1 MVQKPSLYVT
11 PISKLLSS
19 LSLLL
24 LAITGVG
31 QTFAVGDSTFK
42 VGDVMRSYESFFG
55 YAQTTLSADH
65 FEVLDS
71 VAAFMNEH
79 PIVVLEVGVHFD
91 ERGRDSYSILYSQ
104 IRAQRI
110 VEYLIAKRVSS
121 DRLRA
126 VGYEGKKPLIVNA
139 KTEEEHQKNR
149 RTEFKILTK

>member
-1 MVQKPSLYVT
+1 
-11 PISKLLSS
+11 
-19 LSLLL
+19 
-24 LAITGVG
+24 
-31 QTFAVGDSTFK
+31 
-42 VGDVMRSYESFFG
+42 MRSYESFFG

-79 PIVVLEVGVHFD
+79 PSVVLEVGVHFD

-104 IRAQRI
+104 IRAERI
-110 VEYLIAKRVSS
+110 VEYLVAKGVSS

-126 VGYEGKKPLIVNA
+126 VGYEGKNPLIVNA

-149 RTEFKILTK
+149 RTEFKILIN

>member
-1 MVQKPSLYVT
+1 MKCQSTL
-11 PISKLLSS
+11 KLLSS

-24 LAITGVG
+24 LAVTGVG
-31 QTFAVGDSTFK
+31 QTFAVGDSTFA

-79 PIVVLEVGVHFD
+79 PNVAIEVGVHLD
-91 ERGRDSYSILYSQ
+91 ERGRDFYSVCYSQ
-104 IRAQRI
+104 IRAERI
-110 VEYLIAKRVSS
+110 VEHLVGKGVSS
-121 DRLRA
+121 DRLIA

-149 RTEFKILTK
+149 RTEFKILTN